1 MRSANILIAMS
12 LTQVLLSVFFS
23 TPTEA
28 QPAAPAAAGPVN
40 THARPP
46 VPFQFMSKAEI
57 EKREARPGPVKSYV
71 VTDHENY
78 DVEYV
83 TRELVTNRIECH
95 MYFLD
100 YVTVLDGEGTLSYGG
115 TPVDPSYKNSSEPTG
130 TAMTGATVISLHP
143 GDYLV
148 VPAGVWH
155 AFSGTADKPLKY
167 VIFKQRE

>member
-1 MRSANILIAMS
+1 MKRSSKILIAALATTACLWVAS
-12 LTQVLLSVFFS
+12 
-23 TPTEA
+23 
-28 QPAAPAAAGPVN
+28 APAQTAPAPSGPVN
-40 THARPP
+40 THARAP

-57 EKREARPGPVKSYV
+57 EKREYRPGNVQSYV

-83 TRELVTNRIECH
+83 TRELVTDRIECH
-95 MYFLD
+95 MHFLD

-115 TPVDPSYKNSSEPTG
+115 TPVDPNYKNPSEPTG
-130 TAMTGATVISLHP
+130 TRMTGATVVNLHP

-148 VPAGVWH
+148 VPAGSWH
-155 AFSGTADKPLKY
+155 EFSGTADHALKY